1 MRRVRD
7 MNRRRREDQAPINLR
22 PRPPPRRRRRR
33 PARPAVP
40 RGARGVPAAPPAG
53 PVGIAVGRPP
63 VVPLAPVHHVV
74 AAALPQQIVN
84 RYAKRSTLNLIDKMK
99 LQNIPANQ
107 FPYKT
112 GEYVI
117 DHNNHGEKFEGF
129 VRAASEADP
138 LASTKIGNK
147 YRIGNHV
154 EIHHHKQ
161 RFQIVVHK
169 GIPPRAMK
177 LLVGK
182 LTDHVKSLPKAHV
195 ELFQKKG
202 VEFIKVVSAA
212 KLRRISPRELARI
225 LLRVLGKK
233 RPYVVFVMM
242 QTHMGG
248 SMSMPHTHTQSAHRN
263 LLRRM

>member
-1 MRRVRD
+1 MI
-7 MNRRRREDQAPINLR
+7 DQL
-22 PRPPPRRRRRR
+22 
-33 PARPAVP
+33 
-40 RGARGVPAAPPAG
+40 
-53 PVGIAVGRPP
+53 
-63 VVPLAPVHHVV
+63 
-74 AAALPQQIVN
+74 
-84 RYAKRSTLNLIDKMK
+84 K

-117 DHNNHGEKFEGF
+117 DHNNHGDKFDGF

-147 YRIGNHV
+147 YRVGNHV

-169 GIPPRAMK
+169 GVPPRGMK

-182 LTDHVKSLPKAHV
+182 LQAHVKSLPRAHM
-195 ELFQKKG
+195 ELFQKRG
-202 VEFIKVVSAA
+202 HEFIKIISYA
-212 KLRRISPRELARI
+212 KLKRISPREMARI

-233 RPYVVFVMM
+233 RPYVVFVLM
-242 QTHMGG
+242 QTHLGG
-248 SMSMPHTHTQSAHRN
+248 SLSMPHTHTESAHRN
-263 LLRRM
+263 LLRTM

>member
-1 MRRVRD
+1 M
-7 MNRRRREDQAPINLR
+7 
-22 PRPPPRRRRRR
+22 
-33 PARPAVP
+33 PA
-40 RGARGVPAAPPAG
+40 PAAPPAG

-117 DHNNHGEKFEGF
+117 DHNNHGEKFDGF

>member
-1 MRRVRD
+1 MPLH
-7 MNRRRREDQAPINLR
+7 QIA
-22 PRPPPRRRRRR
+22 
-33 PARPAVP
+33 A
-40 RGARGVPAAPPAG
+40 GALQPHM
-53 PVGIAVGRPP
+53 
-63 VVPLAPVHHVV
+63 L
-74 AAALPQQIVN
+74 N
-84 RYAKRSTLNLIDKMK
+84 RYARRTTLQLIDQLK

-117 DHNNHGEKFEGF
+117 DHNNHGDKFEGF

-147 YRIGNHV
+147 YRVGNHI

-169 GIPPRAMK
+169 GVPPRGMK

-182 LTDHVKSLPKAHV
+182 LQAHQKSMPHAHM
-195 ELFQKKG
+195 ELFQKRG
-202 VEFIKVVSAA
+202 HEFIKVISYA
-212 KLRRISPRELARI
+212 KLKRISPREMARI

-233 RPYVVFVMM
+233 RPYVVFVLM
-242 QTHMGG
+242 QTHLGG
-248 SMSMPHTHTQSAHRN
+248 SLSMPHTHTEGAHRN
-263 LLRRM
+263 LLRTM